1 MELTQNKFVC
11 GFCQRAFVKESSLT
25 VHLCE
30 PKRRFGERDEVGV
43 RLGLQCY
50 QRFYETTQGSA
61 HSRGFEDFAASAYY
75 RAFVR
80 FGRYCQAIRAINI
93 PRFTDWLLR
102 NNKKLD
108 HWCRDSVYTEYL
120 MAHVRQEAATDAV
133 ARALEQAIEWSERTG
148 NPDRDYLRYGNVNSI
163 CADITNARVTA
174 WALYHCD
181 SGLEFLASLNTEQI
195 AMVWPWI
202 DADFWQ
208 RRFQQYVSD
217 AEYCRHMLKQAGW

>member
-1 MELTQNKFVC
+1 M
-11 GFCQRAFVKESSLT
+11 KEPSLV
-25 VHLCE
+25 VHMCE

-50 QRFYETTQGSA
+50 QRFYETMQGSA
-61 HSRGFEDFAASAYY
+61 RSRSFEDFAASAYY

-80 FGRYCQAIRAINI
+80 FGRHCMAIRAINVS
-93 PRFTDWLLR
+93 RFTDWLLR
-102 NNKKLD
+102 NNKKID

-120 MAHVRQEAATDAV
+120 TEHLRQEAATDALS
-133 ARALEQAIEWSERTG
+133 RTLEQSIDWSERTG
-148 NPDRDYLRYGNVNSI
+148 NPDRDYLRYGNANSV
-163 CADITNARVTA
+163 CADIVNGRATA

-181 SGLEFLASLNTEQI
+181 SGLEFLAALNTEQI
-195 AMVWPWI
+195 AMIWPMI

-217 AEYCRHMLKQAGW
+217 AEYCRHILAQAGW